1 MHFNRICKA
10 NKRKLNNRYIVDIA
24 AWGDRIS
31 VRLIKMMRKTFWKNN
46 SQIKKLKNI
55 AAIKNLNKS
64 MRILHRMIKL

>member
-31 VRLIKMMRKTFWKNN
+31 VRLIKMMRRTFWKNN

-55 AAIKNLNKS
+55 AAIKNS
-64 MRILHRMIKL
+64 